1 MLKGKTVVLGVTASI
16 AAYKIAGLA
25 SKLVKAGADVHV
37 IMTKNAANFINPITF
52 ETLTGN
58 KCMTDTF
65 DRNFQF
71 HVAHISIAERA
82 DVCLVAPASADVIA
96 KMANGIADDMLTT
109 TYLAMKCPVL
119 VAPAMN
125 TNMFTHPTVQEN
137 LRKLEKVGVTVIS
150 PDSGRLACGT
160 NGVGKMPSEEVLF
173 DYILREIAFPH
184 DLAGRK
190 VLVTAGPTQ
199 EAIDPVRFITNHSS
213 GKMGYAIARNAMLRG
228 AEVMLVSGPVSIQP
242 PPFVKVI
249 SVVSA
254 QDMFDVVKQSF
265 MDMDI
270 IIKSAAVAD
279 YTPINVSDEKIK
291 KQGDGMEISLKRTA
305 DILSWLGK
313 QKQEKQ
319 VLCGF
324 SMETNNLVENSKE
337 KLLSKNAD
345 LIAAN
350 SLSVEGSGFKGDTN
364 KLTLIEKDRITELE
378 MMTKEQTAGKLL
390 DRLIEI
396 YENKNV

>member
-350 SLSVEGSGFKGDTN
+350 SLSVEGAGFKGDTN

-378 MMTKEQTAGKLL
+378 MMTKEQAAGKLL

>member
-82 DVCLVAPASADVIA
+82 DVCLVSPASADVIA

-137 LRKLEKVGVTVIS
+137 LSKLEKVGVTVIS

-173 DYILREIAFPH
+173 DYILREIALPH
-184 DLAGRK
+184 DLTGRK

-228 AEVMLVSGPVSIQP
+228 AEVTLVSGPVSIQP
-242 PPFVKVI
+242 PPFVRVI

-265 MDMDI
+265 KDMDI

-291 KQGDGMEISLKRTA
+291 KQGGGMEISLKRTA

-313 QKQEKQ
+313 QKQKKQ

-364 KLTLIEKDRITELE
+364 KLTLIEKDRTTELE
-378 MMTKEQTAGKLL
+378 MMTKEQAAGKLL

>member
-137 LRKLEKVGVTVIS
+137 LSKLEKVGVTVIL

-160 NGVGKMPSEEVLF
+160 SGVGKMPSEEVLF
-173 DYILREIAFPH
+173 DYILREIALPH
-184 DLAGRK
+184 DLTGRK

-228 AEVMLVSGPVSIQP
+228 AEVTLVSGPVSIQP

-265 MDMDI
+265 KDMDI

-291 KQGDGMEISLKRTA
+291 KQGDGMEIPLKRTA

-313 QKQEKQ
+313 QKPEKQ

-350 SLSVEGSGFKGDTN
+350 SLSVEGAGFQGDTN
-364 KLTLIEKDRITELE
+364 KLTLIEKDRTTELE
-378 MMTKEQTAGKLL
+378 MMTKEQAAGKLL